1 MTGNGFSESQIANKN
16 MVAGNFFRWAVGVES
31 SAIPHLAIDQFQWTQ
46 HDRFWRED
54 FKRVAN
60 ELGCRWMR
68 YAIPWHLTETSP
80 GVFDWKWADE
90 RIQFA
95 RELGVN
101 LLLDLVH
108 FGVPTWLPEAF
119 GDVDFPA
126 ALERFSREFGKR
138 FSGMVHSV
146 CPINEPLITSF
157 FCGDVGIWPP
167 HGRGLTSYMAILSR
181 VAQAT
186 SRSIRALRESVD
198 GVEIVLCDAL
208 EHATAE
214 TESCRENPD
223 LLKRMMEDVALRMN
237 RRHVVLDL
245 ISGRVDA
252 EHPIR
257 PWLAQHGFPRT
268 DLNWFLRNPVEID
281 VLGLDYYEHSEM
293 ELYAHNEHWRQ
304 RVPDNLAGLCVSVRD
319 YWNRYHLPMMITE
332 TNCCGDDDERREWL
346 EFTLKDIHRLRA
358 EGIPVIGYTWW
369 PLVDH
374 LDWDGAL
381 LHQIGKIHR
390 VGLYNL
396 ERTPGGEMRRVP
408 TRILEAYKEVVAK
421 GEEPAGPLKPIQ
433 PEKKSKKESARMK
446 KTEARPPLDYP
457 VIVHCHL
464 HWEGVWQRPQQFLS
478 RISKTHRVLF
488 IEGPRLRECDD
499 APDYRLLPTPDF
511 PNVTIMQTF
520 FPASNFYNA
529 GEWVDSERV
538 RLLKEALA
546 GPLAGQFQN
555 PVQWFYDPMAVTA
568 FAGKLEERA
577 IVYDCMDEL
586 SKFKFA
592 PPVLVERERELL
604 SIADVVFAGGRKLQ
618 ESKCAQNHNCHFY
631 GCGVDVEHFG
641 KARDLKTEIPT
652 DVDFIHRPILGYF
665 GVVDERIDYELLE
678 KLADA
683 NPNWSIVIIGPL
695 AKVDPNSVPVRVNIY
710 WVGKRDYAQ
719 LPAYTK
725 AFDVCL
731 MPFALNESTEFI
743 NPTKALEYMAA
754 GKQIVSSAVPDVVSN
769 FGNIVSIANSHEE
782 FIRLCRAA
790 VESPDRAAIE
800 RGLEMAGQNGWDSVV
815 AKLEEHIRHVL
826 KGRKVM
832 EPAQRREAVSA
843 G

>member
-1 MTGNGFSESQIANKN
+1 M
-16 MVAGNFFRWAVGVES
+16 
-31 SAIPHLAIDQFQWTQ
+31 
-46 HDRFWRED
+46 
-54 FKRVAN
+54 
-60 ELGCRWMR
+60 
-68 YAIPWHLTETSP
+68 
-80 GVFDWKWADE
+80 
-90 RIQFA
+90 
-95 RELGVN
+95 
-101 LLLDLVH
+101 
-108 FGVPTWLPEAF
+108 
-119 GDVDFPA
+119 
-126 ALERFSREFGKR
+126 
-138 FSGMVHSV
+138 
-146 CPINEPLITSF
+146 NEPLITAF

-167 HGRGLTSYMAILSR
+167 HGRGLTSYMTVLSR

-186 SRSIRALRESVD
+186 SRSIRALRQSMPD
-198 GVEIVLCDAL
+198 VEIVLCDAL

-223 LLKRMMEDVALRMN
+223 LLKRMMDDVELRMN

-245 ISGRVDA
+245 ISGRVDS

-257 PWLAQHGFPRT
+257 PWLTQHGFPAS
-268 DLNWFLRNPVEID
+268 DLNWFLRNPARID

-293 ELYAHNEHWRQ
+293 DIYAHNDHWRQ
-304 RVPDNLAGLCVSVRD
+304 RVPDNLAGLYASVRD
-319 YWNRYHLPMMITE
+319 YWNRYQLPMMITE

-346 EFTLKDIHRLRA
+346 EFTLNDIHRLRA

-396 ERTPGGEMRRVP
+396 ERASNGEMRRTP
-408 TRILEAYKEVVAK
+408 TRILEAYRQMVAK
-421 GEEPAGPLKPIQ
+421 GEEPVGPLKKIESETKPKSMPI
-433 PEKKSKKESARMK
+433 EKTSS
-446 KTEARPPLDYP
+446 TSPLDYP
-457 VIVHCHL
+457 IIVHCHL

-478 RISKTHRVLF
+478 RISQTHRVLF
-488 IEGPRLRECDD
+488 IEGPRLVDNNDE
-499 APDYRLLPTPDF
+499 PSYRLLPVANF
-511 PNVTIMQTF
+511 PNVTVMQTF
-520 FPASNFYNA
+520 FPGSRFYDA
-529 GEWVDSERV
+529 GDWVDSERL
-538 RLLKEALA
+538 RLLKEAMD
-546 GPLAGQFQN
+546 GPLNAQFKN
-555 PVQWFYDPMAVTA
+555 PVQWFYDPMAVAA
-568 FAGKLEERA
+568 FVGKLHERA
-577 IVYDCMDEL
+577 VVYDCMDEL

-592 PPVLVERERELL
+592 PPVLVEREQELL
-604 SIADVVFAGGRKLQ
+604 SVADVVFAGGRKLH
-618 ESKCAQNHNCHFY
+618 ESKCRQNQNCHFY

-641 KARDLKTEIPT
+641 KARDLKTIVPT

-665 GVVDERIDYELLE
+665 GVVDERIDYALLE

-710 WVGKRDYAQ
+710 WVGRRDYAQ

-731 MPFALNESTEFI
+731 MPFALNESTEYI

-754 GKQIVSSAVPDVVSN
+754 GKQIISSAVPDVVSN
-769 FGNIVSIANSHEE
+769 FGNVVKVANSHEE

-790 VESPDRAAIE
+790 VESPDRAAIG
-800 RGLEMAGQNGWDSVV
+800 RGLEMAGQNGWDSIV

-826 KGRKVM
+826 KGRGAKTPVR
-832 EPAQRREAVSA
+832 RREVVSA
-843 G
+843 V